1 MSILRNILIS
11 TALAAVA
18 APLGFATASHAQAPA
33 SVRDG
38 QRDFDWEI
46 GTWTTKVRVLR
57 NPLSGKPPEWAEYVG
72 TSVVKPVMDGR
83 WNIVELSVAGPAG
96 KIEGGSLR
104 LYNPQG
110 RQWSLNFASL
120 RNGLLTAPVYGS
132 FDDRGIGRFYGSDTL
147 DGRAILVRF
156 VITPKSANE
165 ALFEQAFSA
174 DGGATWET
182 NWIATDTRR

>member
-1 MSILRNILIS
+1 MLTLCNCLIAASICVS
-11 TALAAVA
+11 VTALDSAPAIAAQA
-18 APLGFATASHAQAPA
+18 APSA
-33 SVRDG
+33 RDG
-38 QRDFDWEI
+38 QRDFDWEL
-46 GTWTTKVRVLR
+46 GTWKTSVRVLR

-72 TSVVKPVMDGR
+72 TSVVKTVMDGR
-83 WNIVELSVAGPAG
+83 WNIVELSVAGATG

-104 LYNPQG
+104 LYNPQA

-132 FDDRGIGRFYGSDTL
+132 FDDRGVGRFYGSDTL